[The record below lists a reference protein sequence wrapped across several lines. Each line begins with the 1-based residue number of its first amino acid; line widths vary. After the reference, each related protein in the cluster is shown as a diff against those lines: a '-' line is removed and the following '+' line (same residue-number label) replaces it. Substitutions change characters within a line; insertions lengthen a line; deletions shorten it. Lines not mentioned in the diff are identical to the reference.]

1 MRVSERGVG
10 ERQRG
15 RGKAG
20 KRKEGEGRKHWVGSL
35 SPLENEDTT
44 SFFVQHTVLG
54 TR

>member
-20 KRKEGEGRKHWVGSL
+20 KRKEGEGRKGVYQQGGRGEKEL
-35 SPLENEDTT
+35 TFGANSPNP
-44 SFFVQHTVLG
+44 SC
-54 TR
+54 R